1 MTTEVKPAWADLD
14 RPKLGEAIE
23 EKAKNLHKIFDE
35 FPDIS
40 QMPEAKALEIKPM
53 NDELSEMGERMEEL
67 NELHGAKD
75 AAKKWSE
82 TFKDIKPPPQPEG
95 EGKQRKQAFK
105 SLGAEFVE
113 SDAFKAFSESK
124 QKGINFTMPI
134 EALHGDFEVKGT
146 LGTDDSLTGVDTEYP
161 IQNLRLPGIL
171 TPREQPLTIASL
183 IPQARTDG
191 NAIPYMEETTTTNAA
206 AETEQAA
213 AKPESEI
220 GFEEKSTPVRK
231 IATWLPVTE
240 EMFSDYP
247 AMRGY
252 VNGRLRTFV
261 LQREDGQLLNGDG
274 TPPNLEGIYNVSG
287 IQTQA
292 KGSDPTPDAIYKA
305 ITKIWTGAFFAA
317 SGIVMNPL
325 DWEPIRLLRT
335 ADGVY
340 IWGSP
345 SEMGTPRIWSLPVVQ
360 TTRNTQNTALVGAF
374 REASMIFRREDVNIR
389 VADQHADFAVEN
401 KLAIIAEERLA
412 LMVQRPAGFCTVTG
426 I

>member
-1 MTTEVKPAWADLD
+1 MTTEVKAPWKDLD
-14 RPKLGEAIE
+14 RAKLGEAIE
-23 EKAKNLHKIFDE
+23 EKAQNLHAIFEE
-35 FPDIS
+35 FPDVS
-40 QMPEAKALEIKPM
+40 QMPSEKALEIKPM
-53 NDELSEMGERMEEL
+53 NDELSEMGERMESL

-75 AAKKWSE
+75 AAKRWQD
-82 TFKDIKPPPQPEG
+82 TFKDVKPPPQPEG
-95 EGKQRKQAFK
+95 SGKQRKAVK
-105 SLGAEFVE
+105 SIGAEFTE
-113 SDAFKAFSESK
+113 SDAFKAFAESK
-124 QKGINFTMPI
+124 QKGINFVLPI

-146 LGTDDSLTGVDTEYP
+146 LGTDDALAGVDTEYP

-171 TPREQPLTIASL
+171 EPREQPLTVAAL
-183 IPQARTDG
+183 LPQARTSG

-213 AKPESEI
+213 AKPESSI
-220 GFEEKSTPVRK
+220 GFEEKSVPVRK

-274 TPPNLEGIYNVSG
+274 IAPNLEGIYNVTG

-292 KGSDPTPDAIYKA
+292 KGGDPTPDAIYKA
-305 ITKIWTGAFFAA
+305 VTKIWTGAFFAA
-317 SGIVMNPL
+317 DGVVMNPL

-335 ADGVY
+335 ADGIY

-345 SEMGTPRIWSLPVVQ
+345 SEMGTPRIWSLPVIQ
-360 TTRNTQNTALVGAF
+360 STRNTAATALVGAF
-374 REASMIFRREDVNIR
+374 RDSAMLFRREDVNIR

-426 I
+426 L